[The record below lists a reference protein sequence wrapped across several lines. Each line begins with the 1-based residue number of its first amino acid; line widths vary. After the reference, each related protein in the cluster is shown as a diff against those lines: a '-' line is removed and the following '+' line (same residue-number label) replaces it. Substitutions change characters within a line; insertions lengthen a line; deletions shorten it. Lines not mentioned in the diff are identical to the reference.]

1 MNNDMNN
8 YNNNINNVNNI
19 NNPNMMYNQVNNQQG
34 VGMQPQQPMIQPQMN
49 YQQVPVYQQ
58 PQPPIKKKN
67 DLLIVFIIIGVVV
80 ALLVAIVLL
89 IFSNGND
96 KDKENKNDNNEIVEN
111 QDDKNEK
118 DENDN
123 NSEVDQ
129 ETDDQPEN
137 NDNNTTDEQEDDS
150 NDINDNTSTSLPN
163 DWKSMQFIFDGKK
176 YSLISSY
183 TIFKNNGWELDLNKL
198 GRPNGYI
205 VKPNTRV
212 LSTIQLYNSNYTD
225 SWITVGFINSSTSDK
240 DITEC
245 DIWSFGV
252 RNTYSKTPI
261 SFELPGGIK
270 NGSTHADVEAAYG
283 KLEEKDMYRSE
294 SLKYTTYNYSYDFN
308 KYLKLTVYDD
318 GGLKEFSYQ
327 VYR

>member
-8 YNNNINNVNNI
+8 YNNNV
-19 NNPNMMYNQVNNQQG
+19 NNPNVMYNQVNNQPG
-34 VGMQPQQPMIQPQMN
+34 VGMQPQQPMMQPQMN
-49 YQQVPVYQQ
+49 YQQAPVYQQ
-58 PQPPIKKKN
+58 PQPPVKKKN
-67 DLLIVFIIIGVVV
+67 DLLIVFIIIGVVI
-80 ALLVAIVLL
+80 ALIITIVLL
-89 IFSNGND
+89 VFSNGND
-96 KDKENKNDNNEIVEN
+96 KDKENNNDNNEIVEN
-111 QDDKNEK
+111 QDDKNE
-118 DENDN
+118 ENDN
-123 NSEVDQ
+123 ENKVDK

-137 NDNNTTDEQEDDS
+137 NDNNTNDEQDNDS
-150 NDINDNTSTSLPN
+150 NDINNNTSTSLPN

-176 YSLISSY
+176 YSLISPY
-183 TIFKNNGWELDLNKL
+183 TAFKNNGWELDLSKL
-198 GRPNGYI
+198 GNPNGYV

-212 LSTIQLYNSNYTD
+212 LSTIQLYNSKYTD
-225 SWITVGFINSSTSDK
+225 SFIMVGFINSGTVDK

-270 NGSTHADVEAAYG
+270 NGSTHAEVEAAYG
-283 KLEEKDMYRSE
+283 KLEEKDIYRSE

-318 GGLKEFSYQ
+318 GGVKEFSYK
-327 VYR
+327 VYG